1 MGKNE
6 CLFSFGKINKY
17 FIIPFLCPIFLFL
30 TNYFI
35 ILYISNY
42 RLEKEINDD
51 KFYTEFFKKKS
62 YLLSSVAFL
71 SHFIGG
77 FLYFISYIRTG
88 THNRESKVNNSLKI
102 FFILFAMS
110 LLLCY
115 SELFILYFFN
125 KNFIE
130 IDFYYFIFFPIFSKL
145 ILKNEFYRHQILSL
159 FLTLIGLFLLL
170 NPYASIQSSEIIFN
184 ILKVITSACDSFVY
198 VIFKKLTD
206 KYFLSPY
213 LCLLFIGFFSL
224 IILFVGFIIFY
235 LISDKNLDNFI
246 YNFRDESFTSVI
258 YLILFL
264 IFCSILY
271 V

>member
-62 YLLSSVAFL
+62 YLLSSVFFL

-102 FFILFAMS
+102 FLILFVVS
-110 LLLCY
+110 LLLCF
-115 SELFILYFFN
+115 SELFSLYFFN
-125 KNFIE
+125 KNSRE
-130 IDFYYFIFFPIFSKL
+130 IHFYYFWFCECRKFICYLFNLFHIFSYFFK
-145 ILKNEFYRHQILSL
+145 I
-159 FLTLIGLFLLL
+159 
-170 NPYASIQSSEIIFN
+170 N
-184 ILKVITSACDSFVY
+184 I
-198 VIFKKLTD
+198 KK
-206 KYFLSPY
+206 
-213 LCLLFIGFFSL
+213 
-224 IILFVGFIIFY
+224 
-235 LISDKNLDNFI
+235 
-246 YNFRDESFTSVI
+246 
-258 YLILFL
+258 
-264 IFCSILY
+264 
-271 V
+271 